1 MAEDLYGYARRPD
14 GTIDYSLVAAQPRQA
29 INNAFAAE
37 GMQPWYNDTTTA
49 LGGWQGDPMAGGSWA
64 GPKQDDFRNPYYQQG
79 GAGQDF
85 VQQSEQAILPTVT
98 AAGQNSTVPYFNP
111 WDTPTTPQVGG
122 MGGAGGALPPVG
134 GAMGGSLPQ
143 AAPAGNFGSAGA
155 YQGSNPYL
163 AGMGDEIGR
172 RTQQGLDQAFNS
184 IRSNAVGTGG
194 LGGSRQGVAEGIA
207 TRGAMDSLQ
216 GNLAGLFGGQYNQDA
231 NRDLTRYQADQQFYN
246 GGRAL
251 DLQGVQIGGNLVT
264 QGVNGGWLPINQASN
279 IFNTTAGNNVSN
291 TNTSQQG
298 GGWMGAAGGALGGA
312 QLAKNV
318 GWFGGNG
325 TGGSQTGWW

>member
-14 GTIDYSLVAAQPRQA
+14 GTIDYSLVMAQPRQA
-29 INNAFAAE
+29 INNAYSAE
-37 GMQPWYNDTTTA
+37 GRQPFYNDTTTA
-49 LGGWQGDPMAGGSWA
+49 LGGWQGDPMAGGSWV
-64 GPKQDDFRNPYYQQG
+64 GPKLDDFRNPYYKPG
-79 GAGQDF
+79 GEGAGF
-85 VQQSEQAILPTVT
+85 VEQSVQSILPRIE
-98 AAGQNSTVPYFNP
+98 AARNDPAKQLPYFNP
-111 WDTPTTPQVGG
+111 WETPTTPQVGG

-194 LGGSRQGVAEGIA
+194 LGGSRQGVAEGVA

-216 GNLAGLFGGQYNQDA
+216 GNLANLYGADWTGQQT
-231 NRDLTRYQADQQFYN
+231 RDLSRYQGDQQFYN

-264 QGVNGGWLPINQASN
+264 QGVTGGWLPINQASN
-279 IFNTTAGNNVSN
+279 IFNRTAGNNTTD

-298 GGWMGAAGGALGGA
+298 GGWLGSLGGALGAG
-312 QLAKNV
+312 QLSKNY
-318 GWFGGNG
+318 
-325 TGGSQTGWW
+325 GWW

>member
-1 MAEDLYGYARRPD
+1 MA
-14 GTIDYSLVAAQPRQA
+14 
-29 INNAFAAE
+29 
-37 GMQPWYNDTTTA
+37 
-49 LGGWQGDPMAGGSWA
+49 
-64 GPKQDDFRNPYYQQG
+64 DD
-79 GAGQDF
+79 
-85 VQQSEQAILPTVT
+85 
-98 AAGQNSTVPYFNP
+98 
-111 WDTPTTPQVGG
+111 
-122 MGGAGGALPPVG
+122 
-134 GAMGGSLPQ
+134 
-143 AAPAGNFGSAGA
+143 
-155 YQGSNPYL
+155 
-163 AGMGDEIGR
+163 IGR

-184 IRSNAVGTGG
+184 IRSNSIGTGG
-194 LGGSRQGVAEGIA
+194 YGGSRQGVAQGVA

-251 DLQGVQIGGNLVT
+251 DLQGVQIGGNLIN
-264 QGVNGGWLPINQASN
+264 QGVTGGWLPINQASN
-279 IFNTTAGNNVSN
+279 IFNTTAGNAVTN
-291 TNTSQQG
+291 TNTAQQG